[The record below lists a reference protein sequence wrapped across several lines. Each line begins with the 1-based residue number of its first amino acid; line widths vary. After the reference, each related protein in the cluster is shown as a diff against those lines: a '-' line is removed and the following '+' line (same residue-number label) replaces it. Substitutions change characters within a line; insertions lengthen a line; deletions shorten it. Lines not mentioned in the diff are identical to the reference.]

1 MSRLKDI
8 QAALAAQMTPRL
20 AYGLSAFL
28 ALGLGYGLLQL
39 HDARKAAEAD
49 VSAARSELAL
59 VSQTDGVDLWKERA
73 EQARIAREA
82 WIERRWRGAT
92 PGIAS
97 AEAQAAAAAL
107 LAKTGL
113 ESVKLSVSSDP
124 VRVGSEDLL
133 RYEIAGVGDSHVL
146 MSLLVELSTASKS
159 FIITEVSAP
168 LRDKQRTRLS
178 LGGYLPYL
186 PSDAVLEEAP

>member
-1 MSRLKDI
+1 MSRFTEL
-8 QAALAAQMTPRL
+8 QAALSAQMTPRL
-20 AYGLSAFL
+20 AYGLSAFFAL
-28 ALGLGYGLLQL
+28 ALGYSLLQL

-49 VSAARSELAL
+49 VSAARSELAI
-59 VSQTDGVDLWKERA
+59 VSQTDGVEIWEERA
-73 EQARIAREA
+73 EKARAAREA
-82 WIERRWRGAT
+82 WVELRWRGAT

-97 AEAQAAAAAL
+97 AEAQAAAMGL
-107 LAKTGL
+107 LAATGL

-133 RYEIAGVGDSHVL
+133 RYEISGVGDAHVL
-146 MSLLVELSTASKS
+146 MSLLVELSTAKKS

-186 PSDAVLEEAP
+186 PSDTVAEEAP